1 MNIALRKLAMIEK
14 DILAREE
21 EARLQGYTTVPIDQ
35 DFKRRISDLMDK
47 VRII

>member
-14 DILAREE
+14 SFQAQE
-21 EARLQGYTTVPIDQ
+21 EAERIQGYSTCTIDK
-35 DFKRRISDLMDK
+35 DFRRRVNDLMDK